1 MEKQNALDWWGLL
14 WFDDD
19 PKRTLKQKIEMAA
32 TRHHEKEGKW
42 PNLCYVHPT
51 MLQAACAIIGDVNVV
66 ANDTVLKHHFWIGVA
81 KERE

>member
-1 MEKQNALDWWGLL
+1 MSKL

-19 PKRTLKQKIEMAA
+19 PKRKLKQKIERAA

-51 MLQAACAIIGDVNVV
+51 MLQATFAIIGGVNVV
-66 ANDTVLKHHFWIGVA
+66 ANDTVLRHHFWIGVA
-81 KERE
+81 KERDDIRTKT